1 MKKIIAVLLSLALLL
16 GCAAGT
22 AEDAG
27 EKIIFGTLRANG
39 EFTLK
44 GYLPEGYKVVPFEI
58 SDEAMLSRILSD
70 DPTKPEIMLSIAMDE
85 AYADVEKLNDL
96 DDEEL
101 LILERT
107 FTDTDPYAV
116 ITYDETAHGT
126 RLMVCR
132 TMSDISD
139 YLTVLSIYQGYMI
152 EMAMTPGRA
161 AEQRLTDEQVEAAN
175 SFLSELD
182 FVSGIEAQE
191 LKTAGETLDAL
202 ITGFDA
208 ENRTINVTL
217 LEPFTLTEWEVVS
230 INEGDTI
237 RIGTEDIVIE
247 SLEYE
252 TENCDAYING
262 EYSLM
267 QREDG
272 LFTATDFDY
281 PIMKEAKELTLA
293 VPENLVFTEGIEPE
307 FGEPLAEAV
316 NLTAEEFFAA
326 LEAAE
331 KGGVGFHSQNVRL
344 TFGEDSGLVQVE
356 RYYAPWQ

>member
-1 MKKIIAVLLSLALLL
+1 MPKKNKYMSYEHLRDLRQNH
-16 GCAAGT
+16 AAWRL
-22 AEDAG
+22 
-27 EKIIFGTLRANG
+27 LRA
-39 EFTLK
+39 
-44 GYLPEGYKVVPFEI
+44 
-58 SDEAMLSRILSD
+58 D
-70 DPTKPEIMLSIAMDE
+70 
-85 AYADVEKLNDL
+85 YAPLAAA
-96 DDEEL
+96 
-101 LILERT
+101 
-107 FTDTDPYAV
+107 FF
-116 ITYDETAHGT
+116 
-126 RLMVCR
+126 
-132 TMSDISD
+132 
-139 YLTVLSIYQGYMI
+139 YQVFIG
-152 EMAMTPGRA
+152 PKR
-161 AEQRLTDEQVEAAN
+161 R
-175 SFLSELD
+175 
-182 FVSGIEAQE
+182 GIEAQE